1 MKKNLTFLLVILVG
15 LFIFPF
21 TTYAE
26 EKTTIKH
33 NINELQE
40 VIMDDVSI
48 TNIKF
53 NNYENTSTL
62 AYGLSGTITN
72 RTDYQQS
79 VSIWVTYYD
88 LNNNEISSNMIS
100 RTLKPKET
108 STYLQMSNTSYLPEE
123 YKASD
128 ILYYEIKI
136 STKQRPAPIIS
147 YEKPS
152 DDPLNSYR
160 EYIIDS
166 YDIKIKVNENNTFD
180 IEEKIVAYFYISK
193 HGIFRKIPVRNEVER
208 LDGTTTKNRAKV
220 SNLKVS
226 HEYTTSRSSDTYEVK
241 IGSPDLTLRGSQ
253 EYTISYTYNIGKDPM
268 EDYDE
273 FYFNLIGPE
282 WDTIIGNVTFTIEM
296 PKEFDAAKLGF
307 SSGTK
312 GSLANDNI
320 LYEVNDNKIS
330 GKYNGA
336 LDAGEALTVRVELE
350 EGYFVGAGF
359 NNEPGYIALFL
370 IPLVCLLITIIIW
383 AKFGNDD
390 DIVETI
396 EFYPPQGINSLRAGF
411 LFKGKAE
418 SEDVVSLLIYLANK
432 GYLKI
437 EETNRKN
444 KFGDKGFKI
453 TKLKEY
459 DGTDE
464 NEKLFYEGLFKKK
477 RYSYRKALG
486 KPELEEYKETV
497 TSSDLYNSFYRT
509 MNKIIDKTNEKSN
522 LHEIYEKG
530 SLNKKVF
537 IIILLIISLFTTI
550 SIPTYD
556 FGGVE
561 MIIASVFIIGFY
573 IPFYVALGTAKMQ
586 IVAKIF
592 VMGFLIFHSSMFMI
606 ALPITQAVFEEP
618 MYLLSTVYGI
628 ACVVGMIVTYTYM
641 PKRTPYGN
649 EMLGK
654 LKGFKT
660 FLETAEKERLEAMV
674 MQNPNYFYDILP
686 YTYVLG
692 ISDKWI
698 KQFEEIGLTEPDWY
712 DGTDHFS
719 PKSFGK
725 FMDQTMT
732 SAKSSMSSSPSSSG
746 GGGGGGS
753 SGGGSS
759 GGGSGGGGGGSW

>member
-1 MKKNLTFLLVILVG
+1 MKKKLTFLLVILVG
-15 LFIFPF
+15 LIIFPF
-21 TTYAE
+21 STYAE
-26 EKTTIKH
+26 EKITEKH

-40 VIMDDVSI
+40 VIMDDISI

-72 RTDYQQS
+72 RTNYQQS

-88 LNNNEISSNMIS
+88 LNYNEISSNMVS
-100 RTLKPKET
+100 RTLKPNET

-128 ILYYEIKI
+128 IVYYEIKI
-136 STKQRPAPIIS
+136 STKQRPAPIVS

-152 DDPLNSYR
+152 DNPLNSYR
-160 EYIIDS
+160 EYVIDS

-180 IEEKIVAYFYISK
+180 IEEKIVAYFYVSK
-193 HGIFRKIPVRNEVER
+193 HGIFRRIPVKNEVER
-208 LDGTTTKNRAKV
+208 LDGTTTKNRAKI

-241 IGSPDLTLRGSQ
+241 IGSPDLTLRGTQ

-268 EDYDE
+268 ENYDE
-273 FYFNLIGPE
+273 FYFNIIGSE
-282 WDTIIGNVTFTIEM
+282 WDTLIGNVTFTIEM

-330 GKYNGA
+330 GKYNGE
-336 LDAGEALTVRVELE
+336 LDAGEALTVRLELE

-370 IPLVCLLITIIIW
+370 IPLVCLLITIILW

-432 GYLKI
+432 GYLTI

-464 NEKLFYEGLFKKK
+464 FERLFFEGLFKK
-477 RYSYRKALG
+477 RRISYQKKLG
-486 KPELEEYKETV
+486 KPDLEEYKDSV
-497 TSSDLYNSFYRT
+497 TASDLYNSFYRT
-509 MNKIIDKTNEKSN
+509 MNKIIEKTNAKSN
-522 LHEIYEKG
+522 VHEIYEKG

-537 IIILLIISLFTTI
+537 IILLMIISLFTTI

-556 FGGVE
+556 FGGTE

-586 IVAKIF
+586 IAAKIF
-592 VMGFLIFHSSMFMI
+592 VMGFLIFHSSMFMV

-618 MYLLSTVYGI
+618 MYLLSTLYGI
-628 ACVVGMIVTYTYM
+628 ACVIGMLVTYTYM

-649 EMLGK
+649 QMLGK

-674 MQNPNYFYDILP
+674 LDNPNYFYDILP